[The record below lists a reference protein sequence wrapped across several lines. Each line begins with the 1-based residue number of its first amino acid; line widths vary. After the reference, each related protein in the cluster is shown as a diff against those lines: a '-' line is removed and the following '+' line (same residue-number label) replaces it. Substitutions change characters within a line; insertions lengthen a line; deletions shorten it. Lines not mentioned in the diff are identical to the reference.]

1 MKYPTFYKC
10 TAGRVIYI
18 EHNAADIENVNVISN
33 SPTSGNTDL
42 FYFYSGTSLSNVYIA
57 DNKHT
62 AIGEAIESGAAFY
75 ANNFAVSVES
85 YTPFMSMEHLS
96 SFKCELGTIFI
107 PTLPFTKH
115 AALKGDAIPKFCF
128 ALFSRLGDV

>member
-1 MKYPTFYKC
+1 
-10 TAGRVIYI
+10 VIRI
-18 EHNAADIENVNVISN
+18 ESNAVDIEGVNVISN
-33 SPTSGNTDL
+33 SPTSGYTNL
-42 FYFYSGTSLSNVYIA
+42 FSFYAVTSVSNVYIA
-57 DNKHT
+57 LNAHT
-62 AIGEAIESGAAFY
+62 TLGATIASGASFY

-115 AALKGDAIPKFCF
+115 TALKGDAIRKICF
-128 ALFSRLGDV
+128 ALFSRLGDL